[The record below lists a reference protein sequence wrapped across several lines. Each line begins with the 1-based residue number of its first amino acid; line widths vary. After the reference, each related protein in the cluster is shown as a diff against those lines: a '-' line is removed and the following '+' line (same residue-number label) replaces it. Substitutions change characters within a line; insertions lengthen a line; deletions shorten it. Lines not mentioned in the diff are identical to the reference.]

1 MGMIVRREAYRCWQS
16 LSRGGIVASRMSER
30 DFLFVQ
36 STTEVGG
43 AESALLNLFTAS
55 EELRRRSVIASLG
68 FGDGDLPNRLRE
80 VGAEVVELPRA
91 RLREPLGLVRTLW
104 TLRGLVRSRGVQ
116 VVVGNGAH
124 PQIIGGA
131 AARLSGARSVFLVNM
146 IHAAPLSANDPRD
159 ALALRG
165 PCDLMLA
172 ISQASKDTLERVR
185 PDVET
190 RLFYWGTPVRD
201 VPAADARAAR
211 AELGAADGDML
222 VGVFGRLQRWKG
234 QDVFVE
240 AAAEVARARPRT
252 RFAVVG
258 GSVFGLEPE
267 FAEGLR
273 ARVRERGL
281 EDRVVFTGFRTDVP
295 RLMAAC
301 DVVCHTTRVAEPF
314 GLVVIEAMSLARPV
328 IATRGG
334 GPSEIIQSDEMG
346 LLVSS
351 DDAGALAR
359 AIVALADDPER
370 RQAMGT
376 RAAARVRSAFTIDLM
391 ATNLLRHLDSVR
403 N

>member
-1 MGMIVRREAYRCWQS
+1 MFDRRPA
-16 LSRGGIVASRMSER
+16 AER

-68 FGDGDLPNRLRE
+68 FGEGDLPARLRA

-91 RLREPLGLVRTLW
+91 RLREPLRLARTLW
-104 TLRGLVRSRGVQ
+104 SLRGLVRARGVR

-124 PQIIGGA
+124 PQIIGGV

-172 ISQASKDTLERVR
+172 ISRASQDTLAQVR
-185 PDVET
+185 PDVER
-190 RLFYWGTPVRD
+190 RLFYWGTPMRD
-201 VPAADARAAR
+201 VSAADARAGR
-211 AELGAADGDML
+211 AELGAADGELL

-240 AAAEVARARPRT
+240 AAAEVARTRPGV
-252 RFAVVG
+252 RFAIVG

-267 FAEGLR
+267 FAAGLR
-273 ARVRERGL
+273 SRARELGL
-281 EDRVVFTGFRTDVP
+281 EDRFVFTGFRTDVP

-301 DVVCHTTRVAEPF
+301 DLVCHTTRVAEPF
-314 GLVVIEAMSLARPV
+314 GLVVIEAMSLGRPV

-346 LLVSS
+346 VLVPS
-351 DDAGALAR
+351 DDPAALAR
-359 AIVALADDPER
+359 SIVALAEDPER
-370 RQAMGT
+370 RRTMGA
-376 RAAARVRSAFTIDLM
+376 RGAERVRSAFTIDLM
-391 ATNLLRHLDSVR
+391 ASNLLRHLDSVPG
-403 N
+403 